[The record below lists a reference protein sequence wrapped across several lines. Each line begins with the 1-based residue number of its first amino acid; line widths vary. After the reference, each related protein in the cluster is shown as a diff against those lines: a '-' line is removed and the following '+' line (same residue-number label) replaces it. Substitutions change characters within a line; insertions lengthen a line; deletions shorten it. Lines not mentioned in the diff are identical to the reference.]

1 MFNTIILVIIAVI
14 FAIYVLRV
22 VNGIEDN
29 NLHIS
34 DVLVLI
40 LCLVIV
46 CGAKSTD
53 KMASGEIAEA
63 YHNGYQAAILS
74 AELVEVNDDGYKI
87 QFGTLGKE
95 VHEYTFDD

>member
-1 MFNTIILVIIAVI
+1 MFNTIILVIVGIILAT
-14 FAIYVLRV
+14 YTLRV
-22 VNGIEDN
+22 VNDIEDN

-34 DVLVLI
+34 DILVVV

-46 CGAKSTD
+46 IGAKSTD

-63 YHNGYQAAILS
+63 YHDGYMGAVES
-74 AELVEVNDDGYKI
+74 AQLVEVNDDGYKI
-87 QFGTLGKE
+87 QFGTFSTE